1 MEMIKEEAF
10 VIIVSIEAYKEIF
23 GFIYQAWDFGRCVT
37 YEKKLSNRWFIAN
50 MFMNNTNTFI
60 YHV

>member
-23 GFIYQAWDFGRCVT
+23 FFFLPGMGLWQMCNLWKKCIKQMIYR
-37 YEKKLSNRWFIAN
+37 K
-50 MFMNNTNTFI
+50 
-60 YHV
+60 HVHE